1 MNKAYLRALEHWD
14 DHLADS
20 RKRRTCY
27 YLGEECNLRVPPL
40 HKLTFDGNNLAEFI
54 GGEEFGDD
62 QIRADNIDENDSE
75 SPLTTPEP
83 SDTQ

>member
-1 MNKAYLRALEHWD
+1 M
-14 DHLADS
+14 
-20 RKRRTCY
+20 
-27 YLGEECNLRVPPL
+27 PPL

-62 QIRADNIDENDSE
+62 QIRADNIDEDDSE

-83 SDTQ
+83 SDTQRLAESLKIMTL